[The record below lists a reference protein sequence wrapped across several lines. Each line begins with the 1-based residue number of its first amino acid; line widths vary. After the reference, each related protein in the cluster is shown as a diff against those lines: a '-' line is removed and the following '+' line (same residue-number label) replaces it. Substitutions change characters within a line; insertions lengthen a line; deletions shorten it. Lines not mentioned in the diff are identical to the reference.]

1 MKVKIR
7 TSDIRISMP
16 IPIRMIGFVVK
27 LIPDIVFDDIKH
39 YIPEPYNVLFT
50 KDVISVLLN
59 ECIDILKENK
69 GLEML
74 HVEAVDGT
82 FISIRL

>member
-39 YIPEPYNVLFT
+39 YIPEPYNVLAT

-59 ECIDILKENK
+59 ECIDILAKKLNITEEEKRTIMKIMEYN
-69 GLEML
+69 
-74 HVEAVDGT
+74 
-82 FISIRL
+82 

>member
-39 YIPEPYNVLFT
+39 YISEPYNVLVT

>member
-27 LIPDIVFDDIKH
+27 LIPDIVFDDINTI
-39 YIPEPYNVLFT
+39 Y
-50 KDVISVLLN
+50 LN
-59 ECIDILKENK
+59 HIMFWLQKT
-69 GLEML
+69 L
-74 HVEAVDGT
+74 
-82 FISIRL
+82 

>member
-39 YIPEPYNVLFT
+39 YIPDVYKRQILMLSWLIHQEKGVLKSF
-50 KDVISVLLN
+50 
-59 ECIDILKENK
+59 
-69 GLEML
+69 
-74 HVEAVDGT
+74 
-82 FISIRL
+82 

>member
-16 IPIRMIGFVVK
+16 VPVKMIGFVVK
-27 LIPDIVFDDIKH
+27 LIPNQVFNDIKH
-39 YIPEPYNVLFT
+39 YIPEPYNVLVT
-50 KDVISVLLN
+50 KEIISVLLN

-74 HVEAVDGT
+74 HVEANDGT
-82 FISIRL
+82 FVSIRL